1 MKTKIIMKIH
11 ILIFFLGIF
20 VVSCKNSEEKKQIS
34 DKSAIELSMDRNADS
49 LLLDPTINAMSIG
62 VYKDGKT
69 YINHYGELDK
79 GKENKPT
86 DETIYEIGSVSKTF
100 AGTLVAQ
107 AELEGK
113 LNLKDDIRK
122 YLKEDFSNL
131 EYQGSPIRIKHL
143 VTHTSRLPKFL
154 PRAINQIVE
163 NPTDSL
169 AFHIY
174 EIEKNYSKEKF
185 LSDLHTVVLDTI
197 PGTKDSY
204 SSADTELIAHILE
217 NIYNKP
223 YNELLQEKITT
234 KLGMKNTGTVIQE
247 SSQNNLANGYIVNN
261 ALAPSMINTLWGAG
275 GGMTS
280 TLPDLMKY
288 ARFQLDKEN
297 KVSAKS
303 HEVIFE
309 NGNFKA
315 GYYWPIRF
323 DESYGTYYSHHG
335 GAFGTQNYLFIFP
348 EKDLA
353 ISVIVNQNLMSKT
366 YDKLITVAGGIMED
380 LK

>member
-1 MKTKIIMKIH
+1 M
-11 ILIFFLGIF
+11 
-20 VVSCKNSEEKKQIS
+20 SCQHSQEKS
-34 DKSAIELSMDRNADS
+34 PIELSMDSNADT
-49 LLLDPTINAMSIG
+49 LLLDPTINAISIG

-69 YINHYGELDK
+69 YIKHYGELDK
-79 GKENKPT
+79 GKGNKPT
-86 DETIYEIGSVSKTF
+86 DATIYEIGSVSKTF

-113 LNLKDDIRK
+113 LNLEEDIRK
-122 YLKEDFSNL
+122 YLKEDFPNL
-131 EYQGSPIRIKHL
+131 EYQGNPIRVKHL
-143 VTHTSRLPKFL
+143 ITHTSRLPRFL
-154 PRAINQIVE
+154 PKAINPIVE

-174 EIEKNYSKEKF
+174 EIEKNYSQEKF
-185 LSDLHTVVLDTI
+185 LSDLHGVVLDTI

-217 NIYNKP
+217 NVYGKSYHEII
-223 YNELLQEKITT
+223 QEKISTQ
-234 KLGMKNTGTVIQE
+234 LGMKNTGTVLSE
-247 SSQNNLANGYIVNN
+247 SAQNNLANGYLEDNIV
-261 ALAPSMINTLWGAG
+261 APHMINTLWGAG

-288 ARFQLDKEN
+288 AEFQLDKEN

-303 HEVIFE
+303 HEVVFQ
-309 NGNFKA
+309 NGNFRV

-323 DESYGTYYSHHG
+323 DQSYGTYYSHQG
-335 GAFGTQNYLFIFP
+335 GAFGVQNYLFIFP

-353 ISVIVNQNLMSKT
+353 ISVVINQNISNSTNRLVSVVT
-366 YDKLITVAGGIMED
+366 GIMED

>member
-1 MKTKIIMKIH
+1 MKIKH
-11 ILIFFLGIF
+11 LTFIYILI
-20 VVSCKNSEEKKQIS
+20 VSCQNPSKKNKTVERNP
-34 DKSAIELSMDRNADS
+34 IEISMDRHADS
-49 LLLDPTINAMSIG
+49 LLLDPTINALSIG
-62 VYKDGKT
+62 VYKNGKT

-79 GKENKPT
+79 GKANTPT

-113 LNLKDDIRK
+113 LNLEDDIRK
-122 YLKEDFSNL
+122 YLKEDFTNL
-131 EYQGSPIRIKHL
+131 EYKGRPIKIKHL
-143 VTHTSRLPKFL
+143 ITHTSRLPRFL
-154 PRAINQIVE
+154 PDTITQILE

-169 AFHIY
+169 AFQIH
-174 EIEKNYSKEKF
+174 EIEKSYSKEKF
-185 LSDLHTVVLDTI
+185 LSDLHNVVLDTI
-197 PGTKDSY
+197 PGVIDSY

-223 YNELLQEKITT
+223 YNELLKEKIAT
-234 KLGMKNTGTVIQE
+234 KLGLKNTGTVLQKDQK
-247 SSQNNLANGYIVNN
+247 SNLANGYIVGNR
-261 ALAPSMINTLWGAG
+261 LAPSIINSLWGAG

-280 TLPDLMKY
+280 TLPDLMQY
-288 ARFQLDKEN
+288 AKFQLDKEDE
-297 KVSAKS
+297 VSTKS
-303 HEVIFE
+303 HEVVFQ
-309 NGNFKA
+309 NGNWKI

-323 DESYGTYYSHHG
+323 DESYGTYYSHQG

-353 ISVIVNQNLMSKT
+353 ISVIVNQNLMSET
-366 YDKLITVAGGIMED
+366 SNKLLTIVGGIMED

>member
-1 MKTKIIMKIH
+1 M
-11 ILIFFLGIF
+11 
-20 VVSCKNSEEKKQIS
+20 SCNNSPV
-34 DKSAIELSMDRNADS
+34 KSPIELSMDRHADS
-49 LLLDPTINAMSIG
+49 LLLDPTINAISIG
-62 VYKDGKT
+62 VYKAGKT

-79 GKENKPT
+79 GQDNKPT

-113 LNLKDDIRK
+113 LNLEDDIRK
-122 YLKEDFSNL
+122 YLKEDFPNL
-131 EYQGSPIRIKHL
+131 EYQGNPIRIKHL
-143 VTHTSRLPKFL
+143 ITHTSRLPRFL
-154 PRAINQIVE
+154 PETIAQIVE

-174 EIEKNYSKEKF
+174 EIEKNYNQEKF
-185 LSDLHTVVLDTI
+185 LSDLQAVVLDTI

-204 SSADTELIAHILE
+204 SSADTELVAHILE
-217 NIYNKP
+217 NVYNKP
-223 YNELLQEKITT
+223 YHELIQEKIAT
-234 KLGMKNTGTVIQE
+234 KLGMKNTGTVIRE
-247 SSQNNLANGYIVNN
+247 SAQHNLANGYLENN
-261 ALAPSMINTLWGAG
+261 TLAPPMINTLWGAG

-288 ARFQLDKEN
+288 AQFQLDQQNE
-297 KVSAKS
+297 VAVKS
-303 HEVIFE
+303 HEVVFQ
-309 NGNFKA
+309 NGNFQV

-323 DESYGTYYSHHG
+323 DDSYGTYYSHHG
-335 GAFGTQNYLFIFP
+335 GAFGVQNYLFIFP

-353 ISVIVNQNLMSKT
+353 ISVVLNQNISNT
-366 YDKLITVAGGIMED
+366 SNKLATVAAGIMDD

>member
-1 MKTKIIMKIH
+1 MKTQLFLVL
-11 ILIFFLGIF
+11 ILILII
-20 VVSCKNSEEKKQIS
+20 SCKNSS
-34 DKSAIELSMDRNADS
+34 DKSQTVERNPIELSMDKNAS
-49 LLLDPTINAMSIG
+49 ALLLDSTINAISIG

-69 YINHYGELDK
+69 YISHYGELDK
-79 GKENKPT
+79 GKGNKPT

-113 LNLKDDIRK
+113 LNLEDDIRK
-122 YLKEDFSNL
+122 YIKEDFPNL
-131 EYQGSPIRIKHL
+131 EYQGNPIRIKHL
-143 VTHTSRLPKFL
+143 ITHTSRLPRFL
-154 PRAINQIVE
+154 PVAINQIVE

-217 NIYNKP
+217 NVYNKP
-223 YNELLQEKITT
+223 YNELIQKKIST
-234 KLGMKNTGTVIQE
+234 KLGMKNTGTVLQE
-247 SSQNNLANGYIVNN
+247 SSQNNLANGYIENN
-261 ALAPSMINTLWGAG
+261 TLAPPMINTLWGAG

-288 ARFQLDKEN
+288 AKFQLDKKNE
-297 KVSAKS
+297 VAVKS
-303 HEVIFE
+303 HQVVYK
-309 NGNFKA
+309 NGKWEI

-323 DESYGTYYSHHG
+323 DESHGTYYSHHG
-335 GAFGTQNYLFIFP
+335 GAFGMQNYLFIFP
-348 EKDLA
+348 DKDLG
-353 ISVIVNQNLMSKT
+353 ISIVLNQNISRT
-366 YDKLITVAGGIMED
+366 SNKLAQVAGGIMED